1 MLTIIIIVVI
11 IVILLAANTVGALG
25 SKARRCL
32 GPLEIGSESQRHWVQ
47 A

>member
-11 IVILLAANTVGALG
+11 IAVLLAANTVGALG
-25 SKARRCL
+25 SKARCP
-32 GPLEIGSESQRHWVQ
+32 GPLEIGSEAQRHWVQ